1 MTWLREI
8 GVVLIF
14 IVLCL
19 EARAGNV
26 DNEANVLVL
35 KDVHGQIVEAR
46 NIEEFRK
53 RIQGEENGAW
63 LSIRLNIGSDY
74 DPVRMGEEV
83 EYAEL
88 ISRKAI
94 EIRERLI
101 EAVAGRGRVTV
112 QYWMNPL
119 PWLIVNV
126 DASGFDAILSNLN
139 AQIISES
146 ISMSPFLDLSLTQIH
161 AAPLHL
167 AGGTG
172 SGKAVAVI
180 DSGIQ
185 RSHPMFSG
193 AIVGEAC
200 FVTPPFYLTYDSCPT
215 GYGATTAGSGEAC
228 TAVTSCQHGTHVT
241 GIAAGRLQYFS
252 GKALQGVAPSAPI
265 IAVRIASAKT
275 SPGAS
280 GPDIN
285 YGSTDMAA
293 ALSYLYSNRFSLGI
307 AVVNVSFGNIRLSS
321 IPINGYCD
329 SIDPSV
335 TDAIN
340 LLYGARIPVVAAAGT
355 DTSIGSYPGKV
366 AFPACIQNVVR
377 VSSVAR
383 NGKFENGASAN
394 SSIVDLLAPGGSY
407 PVIYSTSNILSALPG
422 STYGYLGGTS
432 MAAPHVAGAIAALR
446 SGPWSSSGL
455 TVSQVVNHLKQ
466 TGSLVSL
473 NMDGSAASYAHPLI
487 DLGAAIVSPTTPS
500 YFNVNPLLCYGMNEA
515 DWGGSV
521 GTVSHYEFQGSANSS
536 FTSPYVVIPNSS
548 GIITV
553 SGTTWLR
560 VRACDGP
567 ACSAWKT
574 GSTKAT
580 YTSGCL

>member
-1 MTWLREI
+1 MWLRGI
-8 GVVLIF
+8 GVVLILIIF
-14 IVLCL
+14 CF
-19 EARAGNV
+19 EARADNI

-35 KDVHGQIVEAR
+35 KDVHGNVVEAR
-46 NIEEFRK
+46 NVEEFRK
-53 RIQGEENGAW
+53 RIESEENGAW
-63 LSIRLNIGSDY
+63 LSIRLNVGSDY
-74 DPVRMGEEV
+74 DPVRMGEVE
-83 EYAEL
+83 EYAQFV
-88 ISRKAI
+88 SRKAV
-94 EIRERLI
+94 EIREKLI
-101 EAVAGRGRVTV
+101 EEVAGRGRVTV
-112 QYWMNPL
+112 RYWMNPL

-126 DASGFDAILSNLN
+126 DLSGFNAIISNLN

-146 ISMSPFLDLSLTQIH
+146 ISMSPFLDLSLTQIN
-161 AAPLHL
+161 AAPLHF

-180 DSGIQ
+180 DSGLQ

-200 FVTPPFYLTYDSCPT
+200 FVTPPFYLTYDSCPS
-215 GYGATTAGSGEAC
+215 GYGATTPGSGEAC
-228 TAVTSCQHGTHVT
+228 TAVTNCQHGTHVA
-241 GIAAGRLQYFS
+241 GIAAGRLQYSS
-252 GKALQGVAPSAPI
+252 GTALQGVAPSAPI
-265 IAVRIASAKT
+265 VAVRIASAKT

-285 YGSTDMAA
+285 YGSTDLAA
-293 ALSYLYSNRFSLGI
+293 ALSYLYSSRFLLGI
-307 AVVNVSFGNIRLSS
+307 SAVNVSCGNIQLSS
-321 IPINGYCD
+321 IPVNGYCD
-329 SIDPSV
+329 SIDASV
-335 TDAIN
+335 TDAID
-340 LLYGARIPVVAAAGT
+340 LLFGAGIPVVAAAGT
-355 DTSIGSYPGKV
+355 HTSIGSYPGKV
-366 AFPACIQNVVR
+366 AFPACIQNAVR

-407 PVIYSTSNILSALPG
+407 PAIYSTSNILSALPG

-446 SGPWSSSGL
+446 SGPWSSPEL
-455 TVSQVVNHLKQ
+455 TVTQVVDHLKQ

-473 NMDGSAASYAHPLI
+473 NMDNTSASYVHPLI
-487 DLGAAIVSPTTPS
+487 DLGAAIVSPSTPS
-500 YFNVNPLLCYGMNEA
+500 YFNVNPLLCYGMNEL

-521 GTVSHYEFQGSANSS
+521 GIVSHYAFQGSANSI
-536 FTSPYVVIPNSS
+536 FTSPYVIVPNSS
-548 GIITV
+548 GVVTV

-560 VRACDGP
+560 VKACDGP

-574 GSTKAT
+574 GSKKAT